1 MKRRFKEWG
10 SHLLPWSG
18 ILGAVS
24 GWALTHQIGSNTVF
38 DKCQVTSP
46 IPMLLLGLLGL
57 AAIAGGGLLSYR
69 LWKRGETETETRRF
83 VSLLGV
89 MIAGLFG
96 LALVFQT
103 ISSLIIP
110 QCYG

>member
-1 MKRRFKEWG
+1 MKRRLKDWG

-18 ILGAVS
+18 ILGGVI

-57 AAIAGGGLLSYR
+57 ATIAGGGLLSYR
-69 LWKRGETETETRRF
+69 LWKRGEAETETRRF

-96 LALVFQT
+96 IALVFQT
-103 ISSLIIP
+103 TSSLIIP